1 MPTTATEI
9 DVRIETA
16 TLRRDLDAA
25 RATIKRLNALL
36 VTYERERDEY
46 ASQLARLYATI
57 DRMTTELAELRE
69 LNADRERD
77 LAFEYAGRLKA
88 EATIDRLKDELAA
101 ARANA
106 LPC

>member
-1 MPTTATEI
+1 MPTTTEI

-36 VTYERERDEY
+36 VTYERD
-46 ASQLARLYATI
+46 L
-57 DRMTTELAELRE
+57 DVLRE

-77 LAFEYAGRLKA
+77 LAFEYTTRTKA
-88 EATIDRLKDELAA
+88 EATIDRLTAELAE
-101 ARANA
+101 ARAGVP
-106 LPC
+106 PC

>member
-1 MPTTATEI
+1 MPTTTEI

-25 RATIKRLNALL
+25 RATIKRLNARL
-36 VTYERERDEY
+36 VTYERD
-46 ASQLARLYATI
+46 L
-57 DRMTTELAELRE
+57 DVLRE

-88 EATIDRLKDELAA
+88 EADVDRLKDELAE
-101 ARANA
+101 ARAGV
-106 LPC
+106 LPY